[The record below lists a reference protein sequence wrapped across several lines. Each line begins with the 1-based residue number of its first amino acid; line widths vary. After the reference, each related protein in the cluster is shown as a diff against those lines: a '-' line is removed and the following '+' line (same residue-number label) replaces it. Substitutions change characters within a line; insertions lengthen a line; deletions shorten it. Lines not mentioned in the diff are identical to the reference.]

1 MARVQILMTAY
12 RRPQYTRKVLES
24 WSRVRGIE
32 SVPITIFLEPSDR
45 QAQMLDVIKRA
56 QDEGV
61 LNLDVQVN
69 ERVLGVDVNIAVGA
83 EKLFRE
89 NAGLDYL
96 IFAEDDLIVSD
107 DVLAYMRW
115 ADEQFR
121 DRKDVLVVN
130 AHTDD
135 GAAEDAD
142 PAEVVLSQRFRCWV
156 WATWRDRWEETLL
169 PTWDYDTST
178 SEYPGDPCDWAW
190 NLDLRVIPR
199 GGHRT
204 VLPAASRS
212 QNIGKWE
219 GVHADPGLFVGT
231 FNPSFWAERGVVEYR
246 LARELPMLPVGE
258 RKHHAG

>member
-1 MARVQILMTAY
+1 MARVRILMTAY

-45 QAQMLDVIKRA
+45 QDQMLDVIKRA
-56 QDEGV
+56 QNEGV

-83 EKLFRE
+83 ETLFHE
-89 NAGLDYL
+89 DPELDYL
-96 IFAEDDLIVSD
+96 MFSEDDLVVSD
-107 DVLAYMRW
+107 DALEYFLW

-121 DRKDVLVVN
+121 DRKDVLIVN

-135 GAAEDAD
+135 GAREGAD
-142 PAEVVLSQRFRCWV
+142 PSEVILSQRFRCWV
-156 WATWRDRWEETLL
+156 WATWRDRWSGTLL
-169 PTWDYDTST
+169 PTWDYDTRT

-204 VLPAASRS
+204 VLPLASRS

-219 GVHADPGLFVGT
+219 GVHADPGLFAGT
-231 FNPSFWAERGVVEYR
+231 LNPSFRAERGMVEYR
-246 LARELPMLPVGE
+246 LTREEPILPIGE
-258 RKHHAG
+258 RKHHVG